1 MFASWAV
8 CVKKGFFLKFL
19 LGLEIR
25 VGAGVGRRAKM
36 PWQRFWSLVLE
47 TAFFHFHF
55 SFFVWFEEKRQI
67 PFGYLISVVVSFAF
81 KIQMN
86 QSV

>member
-1 MFASWAV
+1 MLEPELGEGLK
-8 CVKKGFFLKFL
+8 CHGKGSGHLFWKLLSFIFIFL
-19 LGLEIR
+19 
-25 VGAGVGRRAKM
+25 
-36 PWQRFWSLVLE
+36 
-47 TAFFHFHF
+47 
-55 SFFVWFEEKRQI
+55 FFVWFEEKRQI